1 MYLQSLRDDD
11 LHRIVDA
18 AMTILDTVGIW
29 FTKAP
34 DVVEFL
40 ASKGARVEGDRVF
53 FPRKLIEDCLAA
65 LPDREGLVFG
75 DPSLGYGAEV
85 SMGRGQSH
93 FAVNGNAASLH
104 DYTTGVIRPAI
115 EADVDDKLLITDHL
129 SHIASDPCDMIFGC
143 VEAVN
148 AMTSVTLRTP
158 GEQDG
163 FMRRWLAGRAGATGK
178 PLTANVRNY
187 SPDQARLAMFAAVIK
202 LGPDVIGTHLGLWEQ
217 YMWINPISPLQYH
230 PDQARVLLS
239 LRDTAGPCKMVLLCP
254 EVMLGATS
262 PVTLAGA
269 LAQHTAEV
277 LAGMAI
283 VQLARPGIPTMFAC
297 VSAPMDLRNAEVNHG
312 GFETALFNAAC
323 VQLADHFGMPSR
335 ICPGNTS
342 EKVPNTRAAVET
354 AVGVCMGLAAGGN
367 IIMTALLDSTLSMSY
382 EHLIVTDEIIA
393 QMQNINSPIAT
404 DAESLAMD
412 VIAEHGHPSASYVT
426 SDHTL
431 RNMNRDIYYSD
442 FTGRVESS
450 YEEWYDKAH
459 RKVNAIFASRNDCL
473 TDPALL
479 DRLASVE
486 ARLAEQPDAWLTG
499 RIQDD
504 WWRFYVQDF
513 A

>member
-1 MYLQSLRDDD
+1 MYVQSLNPDD
-11 LHRIVDA
+11 LNRIVDGA
-18 AMTILDTVGIW
+18 LHLLEHVGIW

-40 ASKGARVEGDRVF
+40 AANGARADGDRVF
-53 FPRKLIEDCLAA
+53 FPPSLVKECLAS
-65 LPDREGLVFG
+65 LPDRETLVFG
-75 DPSLGYGAEV
+75 DPSLGYGEEV

-93 FAVNGNAASLH
+93 FAVNGNAATVH
-104 DYTTGVIRPAI
+104 DYRTGAIRPAT
-115 EADVDDKLLITDHL
+115 EDDVDDKLLITDHL
-129 SHIASDPCDMIFGC
+129 SHIISDPCDMIFGC

-158 GEQDG
+158 AEQDG
-163 FMRRWLAGRAGATGK
+163 FMRRWLAGRASATGK

-187 SPDQARLAMFAAVIK
+187 SPDQARLAMLAHAVK
-202 LGPDVIGTHLGLWEQ
+202 FGPSVIESHLALWEH

-239 LRDTAGPCKMVLLCP
+239 LKDSGDPCKMVLLCP
-254 EVMLGATS
+254 EVMMGATS
-262 PVTLAGA
+262 PVTLAGG

-277 LAGMAI
+277 LAGMVL
-283 VQLARPGIPTMFAC
+283 VQLARPGTPTMFAC
-297 VSAPMDLRNAEVNHG
+297 VSAPMDLRNAEVSHG
-312 GFETALFNAAC
+312 NFETALFNAAC

-354 AVGVCMGLAAGGN
+354 AVGVCLGLAAGGN

-393 QMQNINSPIAT
+393 QMMNINSPIAT
-404 DAESLAMD
+404 DAESLALD

-431 RNMNRDIYYSD
+431 RNMSRDIYYSD
-442 FTGRVESS
+442 FTGRVDAS

-459 RKVNAIFASRNDCL
+459 RKVNEIFASRNDEI
-473 TDPALL
+473 TNPAMLE
-479 DRLASVE
+479 RLASVE
-486 ARLAEQPDAWLTG
+486 ARLAEDPAAWLEG
-499 RIQDD
+499 RIQDE